1 MIGWNWTGQQKGE
14 RKVIMPTNAV
24 GQETVSAN
32 FCLALPCS
40 LILSNLLENDNEEN
54 NNKDNNIDNK
64 DKDQEGNR

>member
-32 FCLALPCS
+32 FCLGLPHSQILYQCFGHSCS
-40 LILSNLLENDNEEN
+40 GGKLFLQFY
-54 NNKDNNIDNK
+54 
-64 DKDQEGNR
+64 DKI

>member
-40 LILSNLLENDNEEN
+40 LILFQSFGKRQQREQQRRQQQRQRRQPPGG
-54 NNKDNNIDNK
+54 K
-64 DKDQEGNR
+64 